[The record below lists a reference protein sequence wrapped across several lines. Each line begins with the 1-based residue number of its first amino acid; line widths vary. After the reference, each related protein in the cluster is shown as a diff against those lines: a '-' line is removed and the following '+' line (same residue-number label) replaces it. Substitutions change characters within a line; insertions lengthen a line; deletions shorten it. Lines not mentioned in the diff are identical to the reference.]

1 MGRSLLERLAALE
14 HSVRRQ
20 GPDAS
25 ASASAGA
32 PTAEAMEAGQRPH
45 EIQVGWRGDEAGD
58 RPDAFASSRPS
69 LERLGFRLEDDGF
82 GPVWHRELRYDVLA
96 WYGTGPFLD
105 LLECDLETLLRL
117 AVADEATGE
126 AESVA
131 SSTALP
137 GIQPSAPQLWAALRF
152 YDTETTGLGSGAGTF
167 PFLHAVGQVE
177 GDEWVVHQYL
187 LADYT
192 EEAALLQTLAC
203 RHFQP
208 GAVIVTYNGRSFDWP
223 LLESRFTLYRL
234 SMPRRLRQLDLVHP
248 CRRLWRRRLGRT
260 NLTSVEEGI
269 LGVHRTADL
278 PGKEAPGRYFQFLA
292 DADPLPLVP
301 VCDHNAADVSSLARL
316 AAVVSDVLAG
326 RRPVETGGEYT
337 ALARWYGEWGE
348 YDLAERCLVA
358 AAECPDSDWQAR
370 WLRGLLL
377 KRQQRWPEA
386 GAVWREMTERFLWTV
401 APLVELAK
409 LAEHREKDLAAAAAW
424 TRQALQRLDSQEP
437 VGRTEAGGIRTE
449 AELRAWQNAQLS
461 VAGAV
466 PEHQRDRVR
475 AQLLHRMRRLNH
487 KLGQA

>member
-14 HSVRRQ
+14 QSVHRQ
-20 GPDAS
+20 GPDA
-25 ASASAGA
+25 AAAAAAGA
-32 PTAEAMEAGQRPH
+32 PAAETMGAGQSPPG
-45 EIQVGWRGDEAGD
+45 IPVGAREHKAGD
-58 RPDAFASSRPS
+58 RPGASASPRPP

-96 WYGTGPFLD
+96 WYGTGPFLE
-105 LLECDLETLLRL
+105 LMECDLETLLRL
-117 AVADEATGE
+117 AAADEATGE
-126 AESVA
+126 AEFAA
-131 SSTALP
+131 SPAAWP
-137 GIQPSAPQLWAALRF
+137 GTQPSSPGLWAALRF

-192 EEAALLQTLAC
+192 QEAALLQTLAC
-203 RHFQP
+203 RHLQP

-223 LLESRFTLYRL
+223 LLENRFTLYRL
-234 SMPRRLRQLDLVHP
+234 SLPPNLRQLDLIHP
-248 CRRLWRRRLGRT
+248 CRRLWRRRLGRI

-269 LGVHRTADL
+269 LGVQRTEDL

-292 DADPLPLVP
+292 DANPLPLAP

-316 AAVVSDVLAG
+316 AAVVADVLAG
-326 RRPVETGGEYT
+326 RRPVTTGGEYT

-377 KRQQRWPEA
+377 KRQQRWSEA
-386 GAVWREMTERFLWTV
+386 GAVWRDMAERFAWTV

-409 LAEHREKDLAAAAAW
+409 LAEHREKDFVAAAAW
-424 TRQALQRLDSQEP
+424 TRRALQRLDSLEP
-437 VGRTEAGGIRTE
+437 VGRGQAGGIRTE
-449 AELRAWQNAQLS
+449 AELRAWQNGQSSA
-461 VAGAV
+461 AGAV

-475 AQLLHRMRRLNH
+475 AQLLHRMRRLDH